1 MVYSPARNNKQHSL
15 AIVCLFIK
23 RYAVS
28 GKKKKKK
35 LLPEKKTKIPWHG
48 TNAI

>member
-23 RYAVS
+23 LYAVS
-28 GKKKKKK
+28 GKKKKK

-48 TNAI
+48 TNVI